1 MKLVLASKNSG
12 KIKEFDFLFEK
23 TDIELIPLS
32 KYTSEDINETGSSY
46 EENAFIK
53 AEFASRLTGLPAFG
67 DDSGLEVLALN
78 GAPGIFSARFAG
90 NKANDDLNNE
100 KLLRKMHSQKEK
112 AAKFISVLSF
122 FNFKTKETVYT
133 YGELFG
139 KIIDIPRG
147 TQGFGYD
154 PIFQIKNSEQTLAEL
169 SKTERMKISHRTI
182 STEKMIKI
190 LSELQS

>member
-1 MKLVLASKNSG
+1 MKIVLASKNEG

-100 KLLRKMHSQKEK
+100 KLLKKMHNQKEK
-112 AAKFISVLSF
+112 TAKFISVLSF
-122 FNFKTKETVYT
+122 FNFKTKE
-133 YGELFG
+133 LFG
-139 KIIDIPRG
+139 KIIVTPRG

-190 LSELQS
+190 LSLLQS

>member
-1 MKLVLASKNSG
+1 
-12 KIKEFDFLFEK
+12 
-23 TDIELIPLS
+23 
-32 KYTSEDINETGSSY
+32 
-46 EENAFIK
+46 
-53 AEFASRLTGLPAFG
+53 
-67 DDSGLEVLALN
+67 
-78 GAPGIFSARFAG
+78 
-90 NKANDDLNNE
+90 
-100 KLLRKMHSQKEK
+100 MHNQKEK
-112 AAKFISVLSF
+112 TAKFISVLSF
-122 FNFKTKETVYT
+122 FNFKTKETAYT

-190 LSELQS
+190 LS